1 MKRLSG
7 LMTLLVILT
16 VMLAACGGGPATPA
30 EEPTEATTSEEATP
44 EDEMMEEEATP
55 EDEMMEEEA
64 TPEDEMMEE
73 EATPEETEAMGEF
86 EGTIKIATQSPLS
99 GPQAA
104 IGIGISNAAE
114 LGVEQ
119 LAGPLEEMGFTVEL
133 EPFDDQAQPEV
144 GSANANSIISDPDI
158 LCVDGHYNSGVALAA
173 LPTYESANLA
183 MVSPANTNPAIT
195 EDFPNAFRIVGRD
208 DLQGPIGA
216 QFADEGLSAETIYI
230 VHDQTDYGQGIAEFF
245 QQEAESRGMT
255 IQGFEGTQETSVFD
269 SILTPIQAQT
279 PDVIYF
285 AGIFSQAGPFFSQAR
300 DRGIQAEFMG
310 PDGLDNSELAE
321 LGGEAVAG
329 MHYTSVAAPVSQFPD
344 AAQFAQDYEA
354 EYGESAPPFSAQAYD
369 VVGICVEAIAN
380 AAETA
385 GGKPSREQVVEAL
398 RDLASYEGITG
409 TYTFDEDGDPDPAT
423 YYVLQV
429 NVEDWNANEVASRI
443 ESSPPPEEESGEE
456 GTEMTE
462 EGTEEEMME
471 EEGASEEEMME
482 EEATPEEEMM
492 EEEATEES
500 GS

>member
-16 VMLAACGGGPATPA
+16 VMLAACGGGEPAAPA
-30 EEPTEATTSEEATP
+30 EELTEATTSDEATP
-44 EDEMMEEEATP
+44 DEAMTEEEATP
-55 EDEMMEEEA
+55 DEAMTEEEA
-64 TPEDEMMEE
+64 TPDEAMTEE
-73 EATPEETEAMGEF
+73 ETPEETEAMGEF

-158 LCVDGHYNSGVALAA
+158 LCMNGHYNSGVALAA

-216 QFADEGLSAETIYI
+216 QFADEGLNAETIYI

-398 RDLASYEGITG
+398 RDLESYEGITG

-429 NVEDWNANEVASRI
+429 NVDDWNANEVASRI
-443 ESSPPPEEESGEE
+443 ESSPPPEEGAEE
-456 GTEMTE
+456 GSEMTE
-462 EGTEEEMME
+462 EEATP
-471 EEGASEEEMME
+471 EEEMME

-492 EEEATEES
+492 EEGGEMTEEETEEA
-500 GS
+500 GT

>member
-1 MKRLSG
+1 
-7 LMTLLVILT
+7 MTLLVILT
-16 VMLAACGGGPATPA
+16 VMLAACGGGPAAPA
-30 EEPTEATTSEEATP
+30 EEPTEATTA
-44 EDEMMEEEATP
+44 
-55 EDEMMEEEA
+55 
-64 TPEDEMMEE
+64 E
-73 EATPEETEAMGEF
+73 EATPEEEMTGEEATPEEEMMEEETPEETGAAGEF

-114 LGVEQ
+114 LGVAQ
-119 LAGPLEEMGFTVEL
+119 LAGPLEEMGFTVAL

-144 GSANANSIISDPDI
+144 GSANANNIISDPDI

-183 MVSPANTNPAIT
+183 MVSPANTAPAIT

-216 QFADEGLSAETIYI
+216 QFADEGLNAETIYI

-245 QQEAESRGMT
+245 RQEAESRGIT

-279 PDVIYF
+279 PDAIYF
-285 AGIFSQAGPFFSQAR
+285 AGIFSQAGPFFAQAR
-300 DRGIQAEFMG
+300 DRGIQAEFLG

-321 LGGEAVAG
+321 LAGEAVAG

-354 EYGESAPPFSAQAYD
+354 EYGEPAPPFSAQAYD

-398 RDLASYEGITG
+398 RELQSYEGITG

-429 NVEDWNANEVASRI
+429 NVDDWNANEVASRI
-443 ESSPPPEEESGEE
+443 ESSPPPEEGAEE
-456 GTEMTE
+456 GDTEMTE
-462 EGTEEEMME
+462 EEMTEEEMT
-471 EEGASEEEMME
+471 EEEMTEEGGEMTE
-482 EEATPEEEMM
+482 EET
-492 EEEATEES
+492 EEAGTQ
-500 GS
+500 